1 MLFSHPEL
9 VQAELSYRQERIAED
24 YRRANR
30 RRNAKKS
37 ATPAPAVRQEPVRV
51 SFEPQPE
58 PETHRPA
65 A

>member
-9 VQAELSYRQERIAED
+9 VRAELSYRQERITED

-30 RRNAKKS
+30 RRNAKKA
-37 ATPAPAVRQEPVRV
+37 ATPEPAARQEPVRV

-58 PETHRPA
+58 ADTRRPA